1 MHTLQT
7 IVVIA
12 VIIVLTMVLLAFI
25 FQRKLIYYP
34 NINPPQT
41 LLAQAE
47 GMKEVT
53 LHTADKLRL
62 LAWYK
67 PAQQNLATIVY
78 LHGNAGNI
86 EHRLPIARA
95 FLKQGYGVLLVEY
108 RGFGGN
114 PGSPTEKGLYSDAQ
128 AAFAFLHQSNIAS
141 SAIILYGESLGSG
154 VAVEMATRHKVCALI
169 LQSPYTSLPEVARW
183 HYPWIWVKPTDRF
196 SSIDKIASLQAPLLI
211 AHGEKDQTVPYAQGH
226 RLYKKAQ
233 QPKQM
238 LSYPNLGHANM
249 WKPFYYQALF
259 SFIEQHCD
267 VQ

>member
-12 VIIVLTMVLLAFI
+12 IIMLLTMVLLAFI

-34 NINPPQT
+34 NVNPPQASF
-41 LLAQAE
+41 AQAQ

-53 LHTADKLRL
+53 LHTIDKLRL

-67 PAQQNLATIVY
+67 PAQQHLATIVY

-86 EHRLPIARA
+86 ESRLPIARA
-95 FLKQGYGVLLVEY
+95 FLKKGYGVLLVEY

-114 PGSPTEKGLYSDAQ
+114 PGNPTEKGLYSDAQ
-128 AAFAFLHQSNIAS
+128 AALDFLHQANIAS
-141 SAIILYGESLGSG
+141 RTIILYGESLGSG

-169 LQSPYTSLPEVARW
+169 LQSPYTSLSEVARW

-196 SSIDKIASLQAPLLI
+196 DSIDKISSVQAPLLI
-211 AHGEKDQTVPYAQGH
+211 AHGEKDRTVPYAQGL

-238 LSYPNLGHANM
+238 LSYPSLGHTNM
-249 WKPFYYQALF
+249 WQPLYYQALF